1 MGGHVDQIL
10 GLIKIAVVFALLFGL
25 PIGGVV
31 AFVFMRA
38 KKRKEERAAPW
49 GALAEKWSGSFDGDR
64 VVCERAGHKLVLDV
78 QMVSVMQASSSPYWS
93 DGGTFTR
100 AQLSAPRAVAKVAK
114 PTRVSFGQVADL
126 VPAAKQL
133 PGDAVIVLE
142 PNGAAVVLDG
152 SVTDHAQLELAFSVL
167 FGLFEV
173 SESAPFS
180 VAPPA

>member
-1 MGGHVDQIL
+1 
-10 GLIKIAVVFALLFGL
+10 
-25 PIGGVV
+25 
-31 AFVFMRA
+31 
-38 KKRKEERAAPW
+38 
-49 GALAEKWSGSFDGDR
+49 
-64 VVCERAGHKLVLDV
+64 
-78 QMVSVMQASSSPYWS
+78 MVSVMQASSSPYWS

-100 AQLSAPRAVAKVAK
+100 AQLTAPRAVANVAK
-114 PTRVSFGQVADL
+114 PTRVLFGQIAEL

-133 PGDAVIVLE
+133 PVDAAIVLE
-142 PNGAAVVLDG
+142 PKGAAVVLDG